1 MPNQK
6 VDLAFV
12 SDEQIRR
19 ILESYYSQA
28 VKAYEVGSYVGT
40 LVACGSVLEGLLTFA
55 LLQRKRCCTKL

>member
-40 LVACGSVLEGLLTFA
+40 LVACGSVLEGF
-55 LLQRKRCCTKL
+55 